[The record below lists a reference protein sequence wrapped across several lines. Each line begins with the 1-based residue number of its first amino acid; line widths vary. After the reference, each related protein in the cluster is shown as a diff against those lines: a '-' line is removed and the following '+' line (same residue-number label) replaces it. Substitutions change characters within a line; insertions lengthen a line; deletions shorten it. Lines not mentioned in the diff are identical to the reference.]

1 MDKVQAFID
10 HLLLHVERAKFQL
23 QNMNIGE
30 ASREL
35 YTATTQKPVVIVN
48 KTTLL
53 ENLNQRFG
61 TELASRFRKLKEE
74 FGELMEVVDK
84 GEYENNS
91 EDHEDL
97 LDEFADLTGVMFH
110 ISGILGKSQEE
121 LLAMVI
127 DKLSGRDLDPNYK
140 RKHPHVRKGGEV

>member
-74 FGELMEVVDK
+74 FGELMEVVEK

-91 EDHEDL
+91 EDYEDL

-127 DKLSGRDLDPNYK
+127 DKLRGRDLDPNYK
-140 RKHPHVRKGGEV
+140 RKHPHVRKGGEA

>member
-35 YTATTQKPVVIVN
+35 YTATTQKPVVLVN

-74 FGELMEVVDK
+74 FGELMEVVEK

-91 EDHEDL
+91 EDYEDW
-97 LDEFADLTGVMFH
+97 M
-110 ISGILGKSQEE
+110 SSQT
-121 LLAMVI
+121 LQ
-127 DKLSGRDLDPNYK
+127 G
-140 RKHPHVRKGGEV
+140 